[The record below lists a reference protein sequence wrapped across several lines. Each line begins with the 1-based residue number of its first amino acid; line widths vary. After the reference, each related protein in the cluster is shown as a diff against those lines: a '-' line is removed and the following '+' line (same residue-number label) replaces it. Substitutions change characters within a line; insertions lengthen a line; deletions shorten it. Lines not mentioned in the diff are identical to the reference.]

1 MSRLP
6 IEMWTDRTCR
16 LGGRE
21 LLAFGGCNYLGLSFH
36 PDVRAA
42 MAEGVGRWGLTTTAS
57 RETTGNT
64 MAHEALEREAAA
76 FFGAPAA
83 VLTTEGYTANLAL
96 GQALASTHRHAVL
109 DEKSHSSVVHA
120 MRAHGLSTVFFRHL
134 DAGDALRLA
143 RERAGEGCVLM
154 TDGVFAADGG
164 VAPAGAIFRGL
175 PARGVTLVIDDCH
188 GFCTL
193 GPRGR
198 GVCELEGVPLDDP
211 RVVLTATFAKGLGC
225 YGGVVCGS
233 ERVVGSVREVSVY
246 RGTTPCPPPMVEAA
260 RRALH
265 IIDHEPERLGRLREN
280 VVGVRRALG
289 GLSPAPS
296 RPLVPIFTFV
306 TEPAGEMRGVES
318 RLRELGVL
326 VPLIDYPGGPTPWYF
341 RLTVSA
347 AHTAADL
354 EQLGSCLRAAVPGV

>member
-1 MSRLP
+1 MPRLP

-16 LGGRE
+16 ISGRE
-21 LLAFGGCNYLGLSFH
+21 LLAFGGCNYLGLAFH
-36 PDVRAA
+36 PVVREA
-42 MAEGVGRWGLTTTAS
+42 MVEGVGRWGLTTTAS

-64 MAHEALEREAAA
+64 MAHEALEREAAS
-76 FFGAPAA
+76 FFGAPKA

-96 GQALASTHRHAVL
+96 GQALAGGHRHAVL
-109 DEKSHSSVVHA
+109 DERSHSSVVHA
-120 MRAHGLSTVFFRHL
+120 MKAHGLLVSFFRHL
-134 DAGDALRLA
+134 DAADALRRA
-143 RERAGEGCVLM
+143 GERAGEGCVLM

-164 VAPAGAIFRGL
+164 VAPVGAMYRGL

-198 GVCELEGVPLDDP
+198 GVCEMDGVPLDDP

-225 YGGVVCGS
+225 YGGIICGS
-233 ERVVGSVREVSVY
+233 DRVVDSVREVSVY

-260 RRALH
+260 RQALRV
-265 IIDHEPERLGRLREN
+265 IDREPERLARLRNN
-280 VVGVRRALG
+280 VSGVRRVLG
-289 GLSPAPS
+289 RLSVPASHP
-296 RPLVPIFTFV
+296 PVPIFTFV
-306 TEPAGEMRGVES
+306 AEPTGEMRAVES

-347 AHTAADL
+347 AHTAEDL
-354 EQLGSCLRAAVPGV
+354 ERLGSCLRAVVPGV